1 MNGTEPGVVDEVEQS
16 EGERAFAEALAIVA
30 RREYS
35 EAELGDRLRR
45 QGYDEAVAA
54 AAVGRC
60 VEAGYVDDLRYA
72 RLRAERRLER
82 RPAGRRDLVRDLRRR
97 GLDPTMSE
105 RVADEVL
112 AAAGGETAVLQRAL
126 RSWCDRHGEP
136 CEWRQARR
144 CFDHLVRKGFRR
156 ALVRDALSDFID
168 DIAG

>member
-1 MNGTEPGVVDEVEQS
+1 MVDDAGES
-16 EGERAFAEALAIVA
+16 DEGRGAFAEALAIVA

-45 QGYDEAVAA
+45 KGYDEAAVAA
-54 AAVGRC
+54 AVERC

-82 RPAGRRDLVRDLRRR
+82 RPAGHRDLVRDLRRR

-112 AAAGGETAVLQRAL
+112 DAAGGEAAVLRRAL

-136 CEWRQARR
+136 SEWRDARR
-144 CFDHLVRKGFRR
+144 CFDHLVRKGFPR
-156 ALVRDALSDFID
+156 ALVRDALSDWID
-168 DIAG
+168 AIAG